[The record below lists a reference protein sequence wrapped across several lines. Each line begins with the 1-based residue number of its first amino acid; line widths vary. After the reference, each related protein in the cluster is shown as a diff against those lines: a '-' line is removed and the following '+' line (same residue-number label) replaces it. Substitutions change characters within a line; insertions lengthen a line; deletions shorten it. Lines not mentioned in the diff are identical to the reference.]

1 MSETR
6 LVRCTKA
13 GKTGVVRHSD
23 QFIPGGLCN
32 WKVNSPT
39 TRAATRRTKSA
50 SSCDMEASLL
60 RLAVSFCPVSRPRVA
75 PPNGKQRRIPLRTL
89 SCTGRLTGLGPRL
102 ARPVGIWNTWVNV
115 CPGNKT
121 GATPAKR
128 GGGAQVQP
136 WAALERPVRRGP
148 RPHAMRVLPPKP
160 VDHHGRRSSARRTR
174 VRDELEQS
182 TRGVAQSG
190 LARLTGGQKVAGS
203 NPVAP
208 IRKAGRSNKLRPAF
222 LIPRWWRATDC
233 CRLCSQP
240 GSGPRVF
247 QANHPPRLSMPP
259 FFLLLF
265 RFPFLLLLFPESL
278 AQVVC
283 IDIDVVTHRRLDI
296 VVSHHG
302 LEIRRH

>member
-1 MSETR
+1 
-6 LVRCTKA
+6 
-13 GKTGVVRHSD
+13 
-23 QFIPGGLCN
+23 
-32 WKVNSPT
+32 
-39 TRAATRRTKSA
+39 
-50 SSCDMEASLL
+50 MEASLL

-208 IRKAGRSNKLRPAF
+208 TVLQIEPFGENVEGLSPYSARNCLSRSASVKRMRGCP
-222 LIPRWWRATDC
+222 
-233 CRLCSQP
+233 
-240 GSGPRVF
+240 
-247 QANHPPRLSMPP
+247 
-259 FFLLLF
+259 LLAYL
-265 RFPFLLLLFPESL
+265 E
-278 AQVVC
+278 
-283 IDIDVVTHRRLDI
+283 HR
-296 VVSHHG
+296 
-302 LEIRRH
+302 